1 MRMRHWSFHDRKMLS
16 MFDKYTFRTDRGA
29 AVLQRDVDAIGA
41 VKLLALKPFYG
52 LSCLFMCHVMGG

>member
-1 MRMRHWSFHDRKMLS
+1 

>member
-1 MRMRHWSFHDRKMLS
+1 MRKRLWFCHGQEVLS
-16 MFDKYTFRTDRGA
+16 VVERYTFMPDRGT
-29 AVLQRDVDAIGA
+29 AVLQWDMDATDA